1 MVPYIIVFLLVFACS
16 FFDLIK
22 IKKALLFIGLIIML
36 GLFEGTRLVGPDFY
50 TYLSFFRITP
60 PVSFLAKEFAKFTA
74 MTLFEPGFL
83 LLTGVFQSLGLSFF
97 SFNLFFAA
105 AFLFLFARNLRH
117 YTVLPFTALLVF
129 TGFVYM
135 TSFSAIRQIM
145 AAAIFFYSLRCLT
158 ENHPKKYFW
167 WIIVAS
173 LFHISALCLLV
184 FYFTRGRRVKSQ
196 YIMLIISALL
206 ILMFTGFFHSIA
218 SDIIKLIPFFPNKMQ
233 MYLNERIPFWGSVSL
248 FWIMTLLICFFFRQ
262 RLESID
268 KNFNLFFNI
277 LWIGFAIYI
286 VATGFGG
293 FGRILLFFKLGFVVI
308 LPLFVILIKEFYGK
322 VMVILGLGLIS
333 ALLFFSAIWADTRY
347 SPVNRYLPYKTW
359 LIHDQSALN

>member
-1 MVPYIIVFLLVFACS
+1 MVPYIIVFMLVFAAS
-16 FFDLIK
+16 FLDLIN
-22 IKKALLFIGLIIML
+22 IKKAVLFIGLIIML
-36 GLFEGTRLVGPDFY
+36 ALFEGTRLVGPDFY
-50 TYLSFFRITP
+50 TYLSFFRILP
-60 PVSFLAKEFAKFTA
+60 PVGVLLKDLPKFTA
-74 MTLFEPGFL
+74 LTLFEPGFL
-83 LLTGVFQSLGLSFF
+83 LLNGAFRSLGLSYF

-105 AFLFLFARNLRH
+105 AFLFLFAHNLKD

-135 TSFSAIRQIM
+135 TSFSAIRQVM
-145 AAAIFFYSLRCLT
+145 AAAIFFYSLRCLI
-158 ENHPKKYFW
+158 ENRPKKYFLW
-167 WIIVAS
+167 TLVAS
-173 LFHISALCLLV
+173 LFHVSALCLLV
-184 FYFTRGRRVKSQ
+184 FYVIRGRRVKSR
-196 YIMLIISALL
+196 YIILILSALI
-206 ILMFTGFFHSIA
+206 ILMFSGFFNSIA
-218 SDIIKLIPFFPNKMQ
+218 SNIIKLIPFFPGKMQ
-233 MYLNERIPFWGSVSL
+233 MYINEHIPFWGSVSL
-248 FWIMTLLICFFFRQ
+248 FWIITLIICLFFRQ

-308 LPLFVILIKEFYGK
+308 LPLFVILIREFYGK
-322 VMVILGLGLIS
+322 VMVILGLGVIA

-359 LIHDQSALN
+359 LIHDQSELH